1 MRGTLKVEVTAV
13 SVLGLS
19 LNGVRWPLS
28 SELKNWSLLP
38 VGTQKYAIAVRVTKG
53 STDIY

>member
-1 MRGTLKVEVTAV
+1 MRGTLKVEVAAV
-13 SVLGLS
+13 SVLGLN
-19 LNGVRWPLS
+19 LNGVRWALS

-38 VGTQKYAIAVRVTKG
+38 VGTQKYTIAVRVTKG